1 MQGMQLHMQGVLA
14 VAVAMVAVGV
24 AIAWQAP
31 VELMFRLGASAVQL
45 LQLAALVA
53 LLREVRD
60 FSWSSYGTQAS
71 LQDTMQRLFDR
82 VPACSV

>member
-1 MQGMQLHMQGVLA
+1 MQGMQLHTQGVLA

-53 LLREVRD
+53 LLREVRA
-60 FSWSSYGTQAS
+60 FSWSSHGMQVA